1 MISVSMNIIYEKNIF
16 LNKLNPGL
24 RKNLYKLTKL
34 EMGKI
39 KIEITQCEV
48 LLEKYSSLFWPL

>member
-1 MISVSMNIIYEKNIF
+1 MNIIYGKKNIF

-39 KIEITQCEV
+39 KIETTQCEV
-48 LLEKYSSLFWPL
+48 ILEKFCSVFWPL